1 MLDLDPFTARAI
13 GKQEEA
19 AQEGAQEG
27 GGMASQGAL
36 GGALGGAPGDA
47 GDAGDG
53 VGSAPGGAW
62 RGAWPAAGAGGA
74 AEGPYCEEAGSGE
87 AGSGEGVYDLA
98 GIIVHSGTADAGH
111 YYSFIRERNQKA
123 RPGDGGGGE
132 EEEEEEEEEEDTT
145 KGEGEGEEESV
156 AAGGSSWWRG
166 AKQNRAAEAP
176 ATDPLSPPAELF
188 SSLNSGGAGG
198 VEAAPWFCFNDASVT
213 AFDPGEIEAQC
224 FGGTERATRWNPYLR
239 TNEPVDRPKPYSAY
253 MLVYDQRSTARRA
266 TSQPPRPVPRR
277 RRSQS
282 GARAPPVV
290 APDVSSGGRGRGLA
304 PCWGEREGALVGVP
318 AQVRAACEAA
328 NERWRRDREVFD
340 AGYLTWLARILVRF
354 GPDQGADSKPVK
366 KIGMGGVAPD
376 GAVPSPTPGISVGGG
391 AGGGVAGACRVALC
405 LLFDVA
411 AHARERE
418 PCLSLLGPWLL
429 HTLPRSREAC
439 RWFLDATLGGRHW
452 HLDALLLCPHQPVRA
467 CFADLALAAARALAP
482 EERSLYRLRPE
493 TPHAAAAAAA
503 AAPSATGMAEPR
515 PVGRAEITFLRCAPP
530 HPSVV
535 APAGASP
542 SKRRRRDPA
551 AAAAAAPAPSGL
563 QQRGEVVRASGPG
576 SGGRLRWW
584 DPLQVTEPTKEPTN
598 GETSGSRS
606 AADAAADAAKSV
618 GLSGRSRVAGL
629 CGALLDACA
638 ECGARGRQAGELLGL
653 VRDLALIGQ
662 DEALLLMR
670 SVAHSS
676 TLSIDATHVHS
687 PFDFCL
693 MCYYE

>member
-36 GGALGGAPGDA
+36 GGALGGAPGDAGDA

-123 RPGDGGGGE
+123 RPGDGGGG

-253 MLVYDQRSTARRA
+253 MLVYDQRSTTRRA

-391 AGGGVAGACRVALC
+391 AGVGVAGACRVALC

-467 CFADLALAAARALAP
+467 CFADLALAAA
-482 EERSLYRLRPE
+482 
-493 TPHAAAAAAA
+493 
-503 AAPSATGMAEPR
+503 
-515 PVGRAEITFLRCAPP
+515 
-530 HPSVV
+530 
-535 APAGASP
+535 
-542 SKRRRRDPA
+542 
-551 AAAAAAPAPSGL
+551 PAPSGL
-563 QQRGEVVRASGPG
+563 QQRGEVVRASGPD
-576 SGGRLRWW
+576 SRGRLRWW